1 MADLSIT
8 AASVLAGSGATTA
21 RGTAGAT
28 ITAGQLLY
36 LDSSDNELKL
46 ADSNDTAAKATVVGV
61 ALHASL
67 DGQPLAY
74 LTSGNITIGAT
85 VSLGKVYVLSTT
97 AGGIAP
103 IDDIASTE
111 YISVLGVATTT
122 AIITVNIQN
131 SGVAAAAA
139 VT

>member
-8 AASVLAGSGATTA
+8 AANVVAVSGATTA

-28 ITAGQLLY
+28 ITAGQLVY

-46 ADSNDTAAKATVVGV
+46 ADSNDTAAKSVVVGV

-74 LTSGNITIGAT
+74 LTSGQITIGAT

-131 SGVAAAAA
+131 SQVQAAAA
-139 VT
+139 VA